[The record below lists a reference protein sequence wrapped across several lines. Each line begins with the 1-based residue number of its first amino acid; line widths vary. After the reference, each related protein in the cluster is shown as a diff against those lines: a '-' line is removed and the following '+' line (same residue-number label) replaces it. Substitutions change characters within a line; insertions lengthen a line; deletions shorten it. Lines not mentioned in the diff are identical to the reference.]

1 MSEWPAPQLPNTYE
15 ADVVL
20 RDHLER
26 VCDPGTLDWASP
38 RLKEL
43 GDLAPGPLAAWAE
56 QAERHPPVHV
66 PYDGWTNR
74 IDEIRFHP
82 AWHEIGRVARE
93 WGLAGMA
100 YETDTRR
107 LLGKDARTVQ
117 YALCYLFNP
126 SSATY
131 SCPVAMTDAAA
142 KPLELFGSPELKD
155 RVLARLISRDESLAW
170 TSGQWMTE
178 RTGGSDVGETTTRAA
193 NEDGVWRLHGDKW
206 FCSSAASQV
215 ALALARPEGAPAGT
229 KGLALFAVPQLLGD
243 GSRNR
248 IRINRLKEKLGT
260 RALATAEMTLEGAE
274 AWLVGDAARG
284 FAQMTEM
291 LNLTRLHN
299 AIGSCSGLRRGL
311 QLARAYANVRTAFGR
326 KVADHPLQ
334 RAVLMRIAVAA
345 EGCFALTFRAAAELG
360 AVENGAGE
368 PRLLRILTPLAKY
381 YTARRAVWAAS
392 HVVEAFGGPGYV
404 EDTGIPRV
412 LRDAQV
418 LPIWEGTSNVISLD
432 VLRSLAR
439 GDTAPAF
446 LDDLS
451 RTMDSAT
458 HPALRPLRS
467 QVALERDE
475 VAADIGW
482 LASQERDMAEL
493 VARRLARRMAE
504 CYIAAQLL
512 AAADWALAQ
521 KGDGRA
527 AAVAQL
533 WVQTYLDPPPGRG
546 IRSGDRTAIDK
557 FASVVDGERIALG

>member
-1 MSEWPAPQLPNTYE
+1 MSEWPVPQLPNTYE
-15 ADVVL
+15 ADVVV

-26 VCDPGTLDWASP
+26 ACDPEARAWADP
-38 RLKEL
+38 RLKEM
-43 GDLAPGPLAAWAE
+43 GDLAAGPLASWAE
-56 QAERHPPVHV
+56 EAERHPPEHV

-100 YETDTRR
+100 YEPDTRQR
-107 LLGKDARTVQ
+107 LGKDARTIQ

-142 KPLELFGSPELKD
+142 RPLELFGSEEIRE
-155 RVLARLISRDESLAW
+155 RVFGRLISRDPGLSW
-170 TSGQWMTE
+170 TCGQWMTE
-178 RTGGSDVGETTTRAA
+178 RTGGSDVGQTTTTATLD
-193 NEDGVWRLHGDKW
+193 DGVWRLSGDKW

-229 KGLALFAVPQLLGD
+229 KGLALFAVPQWLEG

-248 IRINRLKEKLGT
+248 VRINRLKDKLGT
-260 RALATAEMTLEGAE
+260 RALATAEITLEGAE
-274 AWLVGDAARG
+274 AWLVGDPSRG

-291 LNLTRLHN
+291 LNLTRMHN
-299 AIGSCSGLRRGL
+299 AIGACSGLRRGL
-311 QLARAYANVRTAFGR
+311 QVARAYAGVRTAFG
-326 KVADHPLQ
+326 KKLVDHPLQ
-334 RAVLMRIAVAA
+334 RAVLMQLAVAA
-345 EGCFALTFRAAAELG
+345 EGCFALTFRAIAELG
-360 AVENGAGE
+360 AVERGE
-368 PRLLRILTPLAKY
+368 GESRLLRILTPLAKY

-432 VLRSLAR
+432 VLRSMAR
-439 GDTAPAF
+439 DETVPAF

-451 RTMDSAT
+451 RALDSAA
-458 HPALRPLRS
+458 HPALRALRERI
-467 QVALERDE
+467 ALERDE

-482 LASQERDMAEL
+482 LASQDREMAEL

-504 CYIAAQLL
+504 TYIAAQLL
-512 AAADWALAQ
+512 AAADWTLVQ

-527 AAVAQL
+527 ATVARL
-533 WVQTYLDPPPGRG
+533 WVSQHIDPPPGRG
-546 IRSGDRTAIDK
+546 IRSGDRTAVSA
-557 FASVVDGERIALG
+557 FAAVVDGERLALA